1 MKRKIGS
8 LQGAGLAVIALL
20 ICARLAAPAQGAQ
33 SAQLRVSLNPLRAG
47 ASTTISFSFRI
58 GATEGA
64 LPAAL
69 TQLEVRL
76 PPGMGIDTS
85 GLATCARGSLAHG
98 PQGCS
103 ANARVGGGSVKVEVP
118 LGNVTRPEDAA
129 LSVFN
134 GIPQD
139 GHTTLVFY
147 AAGHVPIAT
156 QLVFVGVVIPS
167 LRGPLIDAPIP
178 LIPTLPD
185 TPDAAIVEMRA
196 SLGTLGR
203 SYYRTVAGKRV
214 RFTPKGPTLPARC
227 PAAGLPFSAEFHF
240 DDGSAAAASSTV
252 ACPR

>member
-1 MKRKIGS
+1 MRSRIGS
-8 LQGAGLAVIALL
+8 LHGASVIALL
-20 ICARLAAPAQGAQ
+20 VCACSASPAQAAQ
-33 SAQLRVSLNPLRAG
+33 SVKLRVSLNPMRAG
-47 ASTTISFSFRI
+47 ASTTISFGFRI
-58 GATEGA
+58 GAAEGA

-85 GLATCARGSLAHG
+85 GLASCARGSLAHG
-98 PQGCS
+98 PQGCP

-118 LGNVTRPEDAA
+118 LGNVVRLEQAA

-134 GIPQD
+134 GPPQD
-139 GHTTLVFY
+139 GRTTLVFY

-156 QLVFVGVVIPS
+156 QLVFVGVVDPS
-167 LRGPLIDAPIP
+167 PRGLLIDAPIQ

-185 TPDAAIVEMRA
+185 TPDAAIVEMSA

-203 SYYRTVAGKRV
+203 SYYRTGASGRV
-214 RFTPKGPTLPARC
+214 RFTPKGATLPAHC

-240 DDGSAAAASSTV
+240 NDGSAAAAASTA
-252 ACPR
+252 ACSG